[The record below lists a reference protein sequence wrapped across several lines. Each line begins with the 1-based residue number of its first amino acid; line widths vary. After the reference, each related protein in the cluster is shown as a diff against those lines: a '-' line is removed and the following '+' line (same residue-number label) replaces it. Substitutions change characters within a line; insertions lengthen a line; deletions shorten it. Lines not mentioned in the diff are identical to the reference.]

1 MSAGGAADPSG
12 ALVERLQRELRTV
25 AALEV
30 HPLIH
35 PSTPGIAS
43 TPNTPFNSC
52 TSGTLDTPMLH
63 PFPDPSGALVGRQ
76 QRQLHTVAALEVCG
90 VFPMHVV

>member
-1 MSAGGAADPSG
+1 MSAGGAADPNG

-43 TPNTPFNSC
+43 TPPIHPSTPV
-52 TSGTLDTPMLH
+52 LLAPLIH
-63 PFPDPSGALVGRQ
+63 PYYVPFQIQAVL
-76 QRQLHTVAALEVCG
+76 
-90 VFPMHVV
+90 HVV

>member
-35 PSTPGIAS
+35 PSTPGTVSNPPIHPS
-43 TPNTPFNSC
+43 TPVLLAP
-52 TSGTLDTPMLH
+52 LLH
-63 PFPDPSGALVGRQ
+63 SYNIPFPIQAARSPSASSASCKRWPPWRCV
-76 QRQLHTVAALEVCG
+76 VC
-90 VFPMHVV
+90 F